1 MATSRRFQAR
11 NGLDNNSLTLIG
23 VATPVNTTDAANK
36 AYADTKL
43 ALTGG
48 TLSGNLTIDGT
59 AAAANTA
66 TVLTLRNTLDGGVG
80 MNFTNSVSVPLA
92 SINALVTSS
101 GAGTDDGILQFS
113 TAVNGVN
120 TERVRITSAGDVGI
134 GTSSPAS
141 KLHVYGS
148 GTTQAV
154 LTSGDQTTT
163 YLRFINT
170 TNGGGYVGYTNDNL
184 VFLTGSSERMRLD
197 TSGNL
202 GLGVTPSAWGATSRS
217 LTVNAGA
224 FFSGRTDAFRAHLG
238 LNAYESAS
246 DVWRYSATLAASRY
260 TQIDGQ
266 HQWHTAPS
274 GTAGNAI
281 SFTQAMTLDANGN
294 LLVGTTSNPGVLN
307 TSVVVNSGASSL
319 AGLVLQNNATG
330 STSTDGSHI
339 TIVGTEL
346 RIVNL
351 ENAATIFSNNGSER
365 VRITAAGVLQ
375 LSPTGGEGGEINL
388 LNPTG
393 GTVGGYLDVSVANN
407 LRLWTNNL
415 NSTLQIGQ
423 LASTGGNIQF
433 YTEAIE
439 RVRITN
445 TGTVGIGTS
454 TTSGAGLD
462 IKNDAGGALL
472 YAYGTTAAGGGVSIL
487 GRNIN
492 GGAGSYAQIALWND
506 QNPFTGFYA
515 NLAYFSSG
523 STIPNEMRLTQG
535 AASSMTFWTNA
546 VERERITQDGNR
558 IVYQPTPTTQNG
570 SATLTIA
577 QLRTQIITSNVA
589 ATYTLPT
596 GATLDT
602 YTTNMAANTAFEV
615 TFMAIGLG
623 AITIALNGNTALG
636 SLTIAAGT
644 SGTYRFRKTAANTF
658 TVYRL

>member
-1 MATSRRFQAR
+1 MATSKRFQAR

-48 TLSGNLTIDGT
+48 TLSGDLSISS
-59 AAAANTA
+59 ANSA
-66 TVLTLRNTLDGGVG
+66 Q
-80 MNFTNSVSVPLA
+80 FIALA
-92 SINALVTSS
+92 ST
-101 GAGTDDGILQFS
+101 
-113 TAVNGVN
+113 NGV
-120 TERVRITSAGDVGI
+120 D
-134 GTSSPAS
+134 
-141 KLHVYGS
+141 
-148 GTTQAV
+148 
-154 LTSGDQTTT
+154 
-163 YLRFINT
+163 
-170 TNGGGYVGYTNDNL
+170 
-184 VFLTGSSERMRLD
+184 MRLNA
-197 TSGNL
+197 TG
-202 GLGVTPSAWGATSRS
+202 GASNT
-217 LTVNAGA
+217 G
-224 FFSGRTDAFRAHLG
+224 F
-238 LNAYESAS
+238 
-246 DVWRYSATLAASRY
+246 
-260 TQIDGQ
+260 
-266 HQWHTAPS
+266 
-274 GTAGNAI
+274 
-281 SFTQAMTLDANGN
+281 
-294 LLVGTTSNPGVLN
+294 VGTTSNHPVVLLTNN
-307 TSVVVNSGASSL
+307 T
-319 AGLVLQNNATG
+319 
-330 STSTDGSHI
+330 
-339 TIVGTEL
+339 
-346 RIVNL
+346 
-351 ENAATIFSNNGSER
+351 ER
-365 VRITAAGVLQ
+365 LKVTAAGALQ

-472 YAYGTTAAGGGVSIL
+472 FAYGTTAAGGGISIL

-492 GGAGSYAQIALWND
+492 GGAGSYAQLGLWND
-506 QNPFTGFYA
+506 QNPFAGFYGTV
-515 NLAYFSSG
+515 AYFSNA